1 MANSLQKFYSAFKGV
16 ASRDNKLLENPD
28 SFRKGTKNLRYNF
41 QDELTQANGY
51 QHKDQ
56 GAAVELVDIFEYKYR
71 DINTGEE
78 KTQILGV
85 GVDGLLY
92 RKKSHTLTFITT
104 GAATSYSV
112 YYDEVALQ
120 FKLVMNGLGSV
131 TLFLALPLS
140 SLKTSLNAMAGVS
153 VDIVDDDGATV
164 SSSLLAY
171 QLDCVID
178 NDFEDNSVYYW
189 ESVPSPSTVSVPFP
203 TTKDYRT
210 DPEYEGISSINANN
224 AIYIADGSFPM
235 KYDGYTVHRM
245 GMPRFSSDLIPSNV
259 NLTEFNSA
267 YGAMTANS
275 TYKYILQ
282 HGYINANGDEVLG
295 QIDETSY
302 LTATT
307 GAADDTVAINI
318 SPVGAQ
324 SSSPVPG
331 YQNESINVFS
341 CSVNG
346 DQTLTTGTSRTLN
359 VGNNNIKVGMCLRI
373 ICTNNEGATAPLGGI
388 SYYYAKVSASTSTT
402 ITFNYVQHRP
412 LQNVTGAPTCPYVLS
427 NDGTAALG
435 FFKSGTVLNASFVPE
450 NIENT
455 ITEPYSYTSQ
465 QIIGWDPGPCY
476 GAFTRIYRTVANG
489 STFYKL
495 FDAPVSHVIAYNVG
509 DGLADTATT
518 SVLNSGLTRLPIDFT
533 SGNEL
538 PRACK
543 YLTTWQGQIVQGGRP
558 VRPDVILGGDYP
570 YYYNFAPTTGIK
582 WGGSLI
588 TAPWLYQENNL
599 CDFQSVY
606 WADSLS
612 PEGFPQDGLHE
623 FLIASAFDDKLKGV
637 VENKDSL
644 FALKERST
652 GLLSGDLAVNNLSLE
667 ILETDAGCISHRSIA
682 TVKGTVFWLDE
693 LNGFFA
699 CVAGRLPENIGYPIV
714 DYQKINEEA
723 LDYKTAHAVNFQQ
736 EDLYIC
742 YVGSTAFVFDYSATQ
757 KGDRNCWYIWQSD
770 NINFK
775 SIVATSSDEFLGYD
789 GTQTWKMKTTGT
801 DYDYSNHKTAVDFF
815 VKTAWLTQGEPSI
828 DKHFLA
834 LWINSIQGN
843 FTLDVYEYGN
853 FLEDQV
859 SVYTGLE
866 FIDETSAK
874 KFIKASVK
882 SALPKLSGISYGM
895 RNQQINR
902 TVKIQGY
909 EVQLNADFDK
919 GEPKR

>member
-1 MANSLQKFYSAFKGV
+1 LNNLQKFYSAFQGV
-16 ASRDNKLLENPD
+16 TSRPNKLQEDPA
-28 SFRKGTKNLRYNF
+28 SFRKGTQNLRYNF
-41 QDELTQANGY
+41 QDELTQSNGF

-71 DINTGEE
+71 DVNTGEE

-85 GVDGLLY
+85 GVDGNLY
-92 RKKSHTLTFITT
+92 RKKNHTLTFITT
-104 GAATSYSV
+104 GVATSYSV

-120 FKLVMNGLGSV
+120 FKLSMNGISAV

-140 SLKTSLNAMAGVS
+140 SLKSSLNAMAGVS
-153 VDIVDDDGATV
+153 VDIVDDDGVTV
-164 SSSLLAY
+164 VSSLLAY
-171 QLDCVID
+171 QLDCVI
-178 NDFEDNSVYYW
+178 NNPFEDNSVYYW
-189 ESVPSPSTVSVPFP
+189 EVVPYPSTATVAFP

-210 DPEYEGISSINANN
+210 DPEYEGISTINANN
-224 AIYIADGSFPM
+224 SIYITDGSFPM

-259 NLTEFNSA
+259 TVTTFNSA
-267 YGAMTANS
+267 YGAATVSS

-295 QIDETSY
+295 QVDETSF

-307 GAADDTVAINI
+307 GVADDTIAVNI

-331 YQNESINVFS
+331 YQNEGINVFS

-346 DQTLTTGTSRTLN
+346 DQTLATNAAAVLN

-373 ICTNNEGATAPLGGI
+373 VCSNNEGATAPLKGI
-388 SYYYAKVSASTSTT
+388 SYFYAKVSASSSTS
-402 ITFNYVQHRP
+402 ITFNYVIHRP
-412 LQNVTGAPTCPYVLS
+412 LQQVTGAPTCPYVLS
-427 NDGTAALG
+427 NDGTATLG
-435 FFKSGTVLNASFVPE
+435 FFKSGTVLNASFVPT

-455 ITEPYSYTSQ
+455 ITEPYNYLNS
-465 QIIGWDPGPCY
+465 QIIGWDPGPLY

-509 DGLADTATT
+509 DGLADSDLTT
-518 SVLNSGLTRLPIDFT
+518 TLNGGLTRLPIDFN

-543 YLTTWQGQIVQGGRP
+543 YLTTWQGQIVQAGRP
-558 VRPDVILGGDYP
+558 VRPDVILGTDYP
-570 YYYNFAPTTGIK
+570 YYYNFAPTSGIK

-599 CDFQSVY
+599 CDFQSAY

-623 FLIASAFDDKLKGV
+623 FFVGSAFDDKLKGI
-637 VENKDSL
+637 VENKDAL

-652 GLLSGDLAVNNLSLE
+652 GLLSGDLANNNLQLE
-667 ILETDAGCISHRSIA
+667 ILETDAGCISHKSIA

-693 LNGFFA
+693 INGFYA
-699 CVAGRLPENIGYPIV
+699 CVAGRLPENIGYPIA
-714 DYQKINEEA
+714 DYQKINEDG
-723 LDYKTAHAVNFQQ
+723 LDYSSARAVNFQK

-742 YVGSTAFVFDYSATQ
+742 YVGSTAFVFDYSAT
-757 KGDRNCWYIWQSD
+757 KSGDRNCWYIWKSD
-770 NINFK
+770 NIDFV
-775 SIVATSSDEFLGYD
+775 SLVATSSDELLGYD
-789 GTQTWKMKTTGT
+789 GTQTWKLKTTGT
-801 DYDYSNHKTAVDFF
+801 DYDYSNHTTAVDFF

-834 LWINSIQGN
+834 IWINSIQGN
-843 FTLDVYEYGN
+843 FTLDVYQYAN
-853 FLEDQV
+853 FLEDQM
-859 SVYTGLE
+859 SVYTGLA
-866 FIDETSAK
+866 FLDESSSK
-874 KFIKASVK
+874 KFIKESVK
-882 SALPKLSGISYGM
+882 AAIPKLSSISFGM

-902 TVKIQGY
+902 TVKIQSY